1 MNRISTLLVVI
12 LILSIFASCGEN
24 RPPAQESGSI
34 DIPEE
39 DRHDYHSY
47 AKPEEARATHI
58 QLDLKVDFETQTIAG
73 EATYTIEHQNGKEL
87 ILDTR
92 DIDILEVL
100 IGPEKE
106 KHTFKLGDKDPLLG
120 QALIIPLKP
129 ETESITVVYQTRPEA
144 AAIQWLTPAQ
154 AKQETPFLYT
164 QSQAILARTWIPC
177 QDSPGIRFTYDA
189 RVQVPDDL
197 LALMSAEN
205 PTMKNSRGI
214 YTFRMTQPIPAY
226 LLALAVG
233 DIDYRPYDR
242 RVGIYAQ
249 PNVVLSAAH
258 EFMDTE
264 KMVDVTETMFGPFR
278 WDRYDLLILPSS
290 FPFGG
295 MENPR
300 LAFITPSILTG
311 ERSLTTLIAHEL
323 AHSWSGNLVTN
334 ATWNDFWLN
343 EGFTVYLERRIMEE
357 LYGKDMG
364 DMLAVLGYQSLQKT
378 LDKLGHD
385 SPDTRL
391 KLDLKGRNPD
401 DGLTRIAYDKGYFFL
416 RTMEHIY
423 GRAFMDKFL
432 NAWFRD
438 HAFQSVSTEDFVR
451 YVKPLLHD
459 GGEALQMEKWIYGT
473 GLPENCVKIKA
484 EPFAAIDQV
493 LTLYDGKNHELLDTT
508 GWSAQAWMHFLRH
521 LPATTDLAG
530 LDQRFELAGSNNY
543 EYRAAF
549 LEQCIAQGYIQPIKQ
564 DLERFLLETGRRKFL
579 TPIYGG
585 LIEAG
590 ETDLAWQIYTKAR
603 PGYHTVSTQTLDE
616 MFSKKGKQQPL

>member
-1 MNRISTLLVVI
+1 MNRTQALSFIVFI
-12 LILSIFASCGEN
+12 LIVFVSCREN
-24 RPPAQESGSI
+24 NGPKQGSGSI
-34 DIPEE
+34 DIPQE

-47 AKPEEARATHI
+47 ARPDEAKATHI

-73 EATYTIEHQNGKEL
+73 EATYTIEHQNGKEF
-87 ILDTR
+87 ILDTK
-92 DIDILEVL
+92 DMDILEVL
-100 IGPEKE
+100 IGPDKV
-106 KHTFKLGDKDPLLG
+106 KHTFKLGDEDPLLG
-120 QALIIPLKP
+120 QALIIPLNS
-129 ETESITVVYQTRPEA
+129 ETESITVVYRTRPEA

-197 LALMSAEN
+197 IALMSAEN
-205 PTMKNSRGI
+205 PTMKNSRGV

-249 PNVVLSAAH
+249 PNLLLSAAY

-264 KMVDVTETMFGPFR
+264 KMVDVTEAMFGPFR

-300 LAFITPSILTG
+300 LAFITPSIITG

-343 EGFTVYLERRIMEE
+343 EGFTVYLERRIMED

-364 DMLAVLGYQSLQKT
+364 DMLAALGYQSLQKT
-378 LDKLGHD
+378 LDKLGRD

-391 KLDLKGRNPD
+391 KLNLKGRNPD

-438 HAFQSVSTEDFVR
+438 HAFKSVSTEDFVR

-459 GGEALQMEKWIYGT
+459 GGKALQMEAWIYGT
-473 GLPENCVKIKA
+473 GIPENCIKIEA
-484 EPFAAIDQV
+484 EPFAAVDQI
-493 LTLYDGKNHELLDTT
+493 LTTYDGKNHNLLDTT
-508 GWSAQAWMHFLRH
+508 GWSAQAWIHFLRH
-521 LPATTDLAG
+521 LPANTDLAG
-530 LDQRFELAGSNNY
+530 LNQQFELASSNNY

-585 LIEAG
+585 LMEAG
-590 ETDLAWQIYTKAR
+590 ETDFAWQIYTKAR

-616 MFSKKGKQQPL
+616 MFSKKGKQQLL

>member
-1 MNRISTLLVVI
+1 MRQMNQVFSLFFALAILV
-12 LILSIFASCGEN
+12 SCGDTTSTS
-24 RPPAQESGSI
+24 SGTKSI
-34 DIPEE
+34 DIPKE

-47 AKPEEARATHI
+47 AKPDEAKATHI

-73 EATYTIEHQNGKEL
+73 EATYTIEHQNGKEF

-100 IGPEKE
+100 IGPDKE
-106 KHTFKLGDKDPLLG
+106 KHTFKLGKKDPLLG
-120 QALIIPLKP
+120 QALIIPLQP
-129 ETESITVVYQTRPEA
+129 DTESITVNYRTRPEA

-154 AKQETPFLYT
+154 AKQATPFLYT

-197 LALMSAEN
+197 LALMSAAN

-233 DIDYRPYDR
+233 DMDYRPYDR

-264 KMVDVTETMFGPFR
+264 KMVDVTEAMFGTFR

-357 LYGKDMG
+357 LYGIDMG
-364 DMLAVLGYQSLQKT
+364 NMLAALGYQSLQKT

-391 KLDLKGRNPD
+391 KLDLKGRDPD

-459 GGEALQMEKWIYGT
+459 GGEALQMEAWIYGT
-473 GLPENCVKIKA
+473 GLPENCIKIEA
-484 EPFAAIDQV
+484 EPFAAVDQV
-493 LTLYDGKNHELLDTT
+493 LALYDGKNHELLDTT
-508 GWSAQAWMHFLRH
+508 GWSAQAWIHFLRH
-521 LPATTDLAG
+521 LPATTELAG